1 MTDQSMAGV
10 PAHILEQFAS
20 HEAVADLELPK
31 VVTDLLSSQGLDLE
45 LEPRKFLE
53 EFFKAHGRSISDDEI
68 EAILDQYTVV
78 PYVGEDDGAAAA
90 AGGGG
95 GDAPSVGR
103 LADGRRI
110 TVVRKMNRNRKL
122 EALNM
127 TGGLVEA
134 AAETKRFKD
143 AAGLGDAVGPEKM
156 NLEAGERLPPLAF
169 GSAHSVFFDSAEA
182 ALEAMKQQALVAAA
196 MVTQLSKNVEKAKE
210 VLETQRRAL
219 EIEAYVTGAPV
230 GEVPMT
236 GAFRAIMNQS
246 KMIHE
251 TYAVGVSSWLSGIY
265 LPKIISCLL
274 AANTRPQS
282 RLKVQTLLAKLDAL
296 SSKLG
301 DDDQDIPDELIDE
314 LDAAHAAVYAEIRRA
329 GLTAALTKQMRGPFS
344 SFQKREDHQH
354 ARFVTASLR
363 EELYY
368 FIATGPMSVGRRM
381 TLHQYPLPR
390 MLVAAERFLDADVNG
405 TVDAF
410 RTGMGHVY
418 ALVPP
423 DAGAA
428 GSFTYDQFDTGG
440 SIQNITGK
448 TTRPERTGAGVEEA
462 EAALRAPGKTQVQR
476 HAELEAHAWGELGA
490 AEASSLKLNI
500 TNTDRS
506 NADRAELR
514 EKATQRARPSGT
526 EPADFVRAG
535 NFVYVTEKAGAG
547 VARSLKPIHARTSI
561 HHGLHAPAV
570 HGDVLVPARGEWMDG
585 SLGTDVLEA
594 SVAAMLKARHAP
606 AAVEHGASPSPAPVD
621 EPEIDISEKKRGVE
635 ERPEDSDNEDAA
647 PKRTRRTVTFAD
659 DDDDEDAAPLI
670 PPASKDDDEDDDDAG
685 FVRKPKG
692 KSKRSRAP
700 AAPRGRRMTRTLGVR
715 EDDDDEDAVAALPPE
730 PAAVPPPRVPL
741 RTGLRGGSGQL
752 TSRGARAL
760 ARCDGTLIPPPNIPA
775 VDDES
780 VTKLVEARL
789 IPGLM
794 SATGVKS
801 ISEFMDRNA
810 AVCSMLSLSGSKSTA
825 GAIQSSLINRAIVN
839 NLVSFA
845 KSAPVNSALLGS
857 FLATFTDVDPLMD
870 GPALGDDE

>member
-10 PAHILEQFAS
+10 PAHVLAQFDSLEAS
-20 HEAVADLELPK
+20 SELEVPKVTADLLAA
-31 VVTDLLSSQGLDLE
+31 QGLNLE
-45 LEPRKFLE
+45 LEPRTFLG
-53 EFFKAHGRSISDDEI
+53 EFFKAHGRAITDEEI
-68 EAILDQYTVV
+68 ELILDQYTVV
-78 PYVGEDDGAAAA
+78 PYVGEDGGDPSG

-95 GDAPSVGR
+95 GDAPSVAR

-127 TGGLVEA
+127 TGGLLEA
-134 AAETKRFKD
+134 ADQTKRFKD

-156 NLEAGERLPPLAF
+156 NLERGERLPPLAF

-182 ALEAMKQQALVAAA
+182 ALEAMKQQALVTAA
-196 MVTQLSKNVEKAKE
+196 MLTQMTANVDKAKNL
-210 VLETQRRAL
+210 VDIQRRAL
-219 EIEAYVTGAPV
+219 DIESRVTGAPV

-236 GAFRAIMNQS
+236 GAFRAIMNQN
-246 KMIHE
+246 KMLLE
-251 TYAVGVSSWLSGIY
+251 TYAVGASSWLSGIY

-296 SSKLG
+296 SDKLK
-301 DDDQDIPDELIDE
+301 DDEEELSDELLDE

-410 RTGMGHVY
+410 REGMGSVS

-423 DAGAA
+423 DLSAPTAFAA
-428 GSFTYDQFDTGG
+428 LAHDQFDTGG

-462 EAALRAPGKTQVQR
+462 EAALRAAGKTQAQR
-476 HAELEAHAWGELGA
+476 HAELEAFAWAELDA
-490 AEASSLKLNI
+490 ATASSVKLNI
-500 TNTDRS
+500 TNTDRT

-514 EKATQRARPSGT
+514 ERATQRDRVSGT

-535 NFVYVTEKAGAG
+535 NFVYVTEKAPVGE
-547 VARSLKPIHARTSI
+547 ARGLKPIHARTSI
-561 HHGLHAPAV
+561 HHGLHAPSVQA
-570 HGDVLVPARGEWMDG
+570 GLLVPSRSAWMDAAVP
-585 SLGTDVLEA
+585 TDVLEA
-594 SVAAMLKARHAP
+594 SVASMLKAR
-606 AAVEHGASPSPAPVD
+606 PVAEERD
-621 EPEIDISEKKRGVE
+621 ADVADDLVVAERVAEEDVPEALVISERVAEEDVPEALDISEKKRVAEDVVPE
-635 ERPEDSDNEDAA
+635 EATHA
-647 PKRTRRTVTFAD
+647 PKRSRRSVKFSDPPLEEAPV
-659 DDDDEDAAPLI
+659 EKAPPKKAA
-670 PPASKDDDEDDDDAG
+670 
-685 FVRKPKG
+685 
-692 KSKRSRAP
+692 
-700 AAPRGRRMTRTLGVR
+700 RGRRMARTLGVR
-715 EDDDDEDAVAALPPE
+715 DDGDDDAEAAAPPAPAPRLPS
-730 PAAVPPPRVPL
+730 
-741 RTGLRGGSGQL
+741 RTGTRSQL
-752 TSRGARAL
+752 TKYDVRHL
-760 ARCDGTLIPPPNIPA
+760 ARCHGELIPPRLPA
-775 VDDES
+775 ADEDEAVS
-780 VTKLVEARL
+780 KLVEARL
-789 IPGLM
+789 IPSLM
-794 SATGVKS
+794 SFNTKS
-801 ISEFMDRNA
+801 VVGPVEA
-810 AVCSMLSLSGSKSTA
+810 PETLESLHGLK
-825 GAIQSSLINRAIVN
+825 SSLINRAIMSNVFE
-839 NLVSFA
+839 FA
-845 KSAPVNSALLGS
+845 KGVGNLTSAMLGS
-857 FLATFTDVDPLMD
+857 FLATFRDNTDPLMD